1 MVVLEI
7 DVHPGG
13 RSHCCSFPQYGL
25 YRESIKNKNGRFN
38 GHTMAANDLPCLMA
52 SFYRNRKVDALSQ
65 ILREG
70 QLQLVAVLPDAGF
83 YRTNR
88 EGSEVILKS
97 TGYSSNRTVEG
108 HNNLAKPDSFMPDNG
123 ESRFVL

>member
-1 MVVLEI
+1 
-7 DVHPGG
+7 
-13 RSHCCSFPQYGL
+13 
-25 YRESIKNKNGRFN
+25 
-38 GHTMAANDLPCLMA
+38 MAANNLPCFMA
-52 SFYRNRKVDALSQ
+52 SFDRNGEVDALPQ

-108 HNNLAKPDSFMPDNG
+108 HNDLTKPDAFMPDNG